1 MTLSPTV
8 LEAKRFEIYACKQT
22 TSLREA
28 CRQIA
33 SEDISCLAVIDQDGY
48 LCGILTR
55 ADLLRARL
63 EHEDWLE
70 HCVDEYMNR
79 NVVTVTPEA
88 TLLDVARLLTDHHIH
103 RVIIVRSEND
113 KHLPLG
119 VLSDSDLI
127 YHLAYQIGF

>member
-8 LEAKRFEIYACKQT
+8 LEAKRFEIFACKQN

-33 SEDISCLAVIDQDGY
+33 SEDISCLAVTDRDGY
-48 LCGILTR
+48 LSGILTR

-70 HCVDEYMNR
+70 RPVDEYMNR

-88 TLLDVARLLTDHHIH
+88 TLLDVARLLTEHHIH
-103 RVIIVRSEND
+103 RVIITRPEND